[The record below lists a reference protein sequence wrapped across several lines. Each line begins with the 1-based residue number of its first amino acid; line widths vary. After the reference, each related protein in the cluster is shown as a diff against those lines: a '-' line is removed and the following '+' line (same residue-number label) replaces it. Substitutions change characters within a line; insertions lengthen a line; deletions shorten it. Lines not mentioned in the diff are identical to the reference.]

1 MKHYPILQLP
11 GTNMQYVN
19 NQQFILGN
27 NVLKPIKADKIDI
40 LLKRSIRIEASLG
53 DEEEDDKQ
61 EDFNL
66 TKIAEVAGKGLKKL
80 RRNWS
85 IKKDDLSKGLSKIK
99 RSSKNL
105 IEDVYTKDGNFYI
118 LLRSLAYRN
127 VVTANNLG
135 DGATF

>member
-1 MKHYPILQLP
+1 
-11 GTNMQYVN
+11 MQYVSDH
-19 NQQFILGN
+19 QFIFHILGN
-27 NVLKPIKADKIDI
+27 NSFKPIKADKIDI

-118 LLRSLAYRN
+118 LLRCLKRTYKN
-127 VVTANNLG
+127 ILIG
-135 DGATF
+135 FQLKF